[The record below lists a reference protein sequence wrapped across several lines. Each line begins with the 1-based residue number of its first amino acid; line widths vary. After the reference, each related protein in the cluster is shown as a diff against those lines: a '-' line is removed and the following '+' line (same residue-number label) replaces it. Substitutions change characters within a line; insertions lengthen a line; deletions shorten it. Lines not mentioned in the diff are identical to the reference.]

1 MFYRKKCTYSRSESV
16 GKGFM
21 NLMLATEESLVE
33 YYGQYSIKEWE
44 RRGNNEFN
52 EGQIK
57 EALKKY
63 ADMKGKDQF

>member
-1 MFYRKKCTYSRSESV
+1 MKQKDEPETLSRSKSV

-33 YYGQYSIKEWE
+33 YYGQYSIKEW
-44 RRGNNEFN
+44 RGNNEFN